1 MLGTRIV
8 SGLVLAAA
16 AIVVIAHGGGVF
28 FVVVLVLAVLGLNE
42 FYRMLRPY
50 RPIALAGF
58 LSLGLVLYMAWYQD
72 LVRLFASLAIAIVL
86 SFLFAALG
94 GPRRGVTGRIAVTV
108 LGVLYLGF
116 GFGFL
121 LLTRRLADG
130 SAMLLTVVFGT
141 WAGDTLA
148 YFTGRYFG
156 STPMTPRLS
165 PKKTWEGFAGGAIS
179 TILLVVFIGLYTPL
193 DPSQSLL
200 LGATIA
206 VAGPVGDLFESM
218 IKRDVAAKHAGR
230 AIPGH
235 GGILDRF
242 DALLF
247 AAVACY
253 YVLTVGFGF

>member
-1 MLGTRIV
+1 MLGTRIL

-16 AIVVIAHGGGVF
+16 AIVVTLHGGAVF
-28 FVVVLVLAVLGLNE
+28 FAVIVALAILGLNE
-42 FYRMLRPY
+42 FYRVLKPY

-58 LSLGLVLYMAWYQD
+58 FSLALVLYMAWYKD
-72 LVRLFASLAIAIVL
+72 LNGMFAALALTLLVT
-86 SFLFAALG
+86 FLFAGLG

-108 LGVLYLGF
+108 LGVLYLGL
-116 GFGFL
+116 GFGFML
-121 LLTRRLADG
+121 LIRHLADG
-130 SAMLLTVVFGT
+130 SSMLLTVVFGT

-193 DPSQSLL
+193 GPSQSLL
-200 LGATIA
+200 LGVAIA
-206 VAGPVGDLFESM
+206 VAGPVGDLFESL
-218 IKRDVAAKHAGR
+218 IKRDVAAKDTGR
-230 AIPGH
+230 GIPGH

-242 DALLF
+242 DALIF
-247 AAVACY
+247 AAAASY
-253 YVLTVGFGF
+253 YVLTVGFGL